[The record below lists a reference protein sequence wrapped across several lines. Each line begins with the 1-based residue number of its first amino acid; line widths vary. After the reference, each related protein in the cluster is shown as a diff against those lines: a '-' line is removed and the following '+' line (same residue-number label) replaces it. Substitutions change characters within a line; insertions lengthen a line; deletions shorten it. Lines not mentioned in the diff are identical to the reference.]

1 MLVPSTVL
9 QRIVGDCNIIS
20 REVEKR
26 GRKREGKKE
35 EEKVRETGE
44 RKRDSPSGNSATL
57 LLLTLSEVRFFIL
70 QRDGVKVTILFP
82 ETSSEDSDGSSDTTV
97 K

>member
-9 QRIVGDCNIIS
+9 QRIVGDYDTIS
-20 REVEKR
+20 REVGKR
-26 GRKREGKKE
+26 GRNREGKKE
-35 EEKVRETGE
+35 REKDGGRQRE
-44 RKRDSPSGNSATL
+44 RDSPSGSSATL
-57 LLLTLSEVRFFIL
+57 LLLTLSEVSFFIL

-82 ETSSEDSDGSSDTTV
+82 ETSSEDSDGSSDTTM

>member
-1 MLVPSTVL
+1 MILL
-9 QRIVGDCNIIS
+9 QERW
-20 REVEKR
+20 
-26 GRKREGKKE
+26 RKEGGTE
-35 EEKVRETGE
+35 RE
-44 RKRDSPSGNSATL
+44 RKKDRKMEEGRERDSPLGSSATL

-70 QRDGVKVTILFP
+70 QRDGVKVTMLFP